1 MADEVENKGLTTE
14 ERNANKVIY
23 AGKRIYGLLCELRRE
38 IASISKADA
47 GIIGELD
54 TDILI
59 AAAREIGQ
67 VPVWNAEETKPTRKL
82 TYPKGTTGV
91 VNP

>member
-1 MADEVENKGLTTE
+1 MSDEVENKGLTTA
-14 ERNANKVIY
+14 ERAANTVMY
-23 AGKRIYGLLCELRRE
+23 AGKRIYRALCEVKAE
-38 IASISKADA
+38 IGSLDKAER
-47 GIIGELD
+47 GIFGELD
-54 TDILI
+54 IDSLI

>member
-1 MADEVENKGLTTE
+1 MSEEVENKGLSQD
-14 ERNANKVIY
+14 ERDVNKVVY
-23 AGKRIYGLLCELRRE
+23 AGKRIYGLLCEMKRE
-38 IASISKADA
+38 IASA
-47 GIIGELD
+47 GDLGILSELD
-54 TDILI
+54 IDTLI

-67 VPVWNAEETKPTRKL
+67 VPVWNAEDTKPTRKL